1 MVNDVILGLD
11 VSTACIGYCLFL
23 DDEDKGSILKLG
35 HVSPKVPN
43 KTDKTEALFLKKKIF
58 CDEFLL
64 KYKDFNIKKVVIEE
78 PLVMSNNA
86 NTVATLLRFNGMISD
101 AVYNILDVVPTYI
114 SSYDA
119 RKFAFPSLMGVRKFK
134 KNGSLN
140 PTEKIIKDIN
150 KNNYTLFGSY
160 PYDVSKKIV
169 IWNKVNEIYTNI
181 DWILDKKGELK
192 KENFD
197 ATDALTACLG
207 ARNKEKYGEVNVETV
222 DVSVND
228 NIIEYTVSYW
238 GIKEKRIILL

>member
-1 MVNDVILGLD
+1 M
-11 VSTACIGYCLFL
+11 
-23 DDEDKGSILKLG
+23 
-35 HVSPKVPN
+35 
-43 KTDKTEALFLKKKIF
+43 
-58 CDEFLL
+58 
-64 KYKDFNIKKVVIEE
+64 
-78 PLVMSNNA
+78 
-86 NTVATLLRFNGMISD
+86 
-101 AVYNILDVVPTYI
+101 
-114 SSYDA
+114 
-119 RKFAFPSLMGVRKFK
+119 
-134 KNGSLN
+134 
-140 PTEKIIKDIN
+140 
-150 KNNYTLFGSY
+150 
-160 PYDVSKKIV
+160 